1 MAERSIVA
9 QSICVSQ
16 RQMVERRI
24 VGKRVILAEDGR
36 GRLVRLFRLSL
47 RSLYRP
53 ALCQTLVQM
62 LKEYCPNLHLCMQR
76 ILDDLSDRG
85 GSLTFG
91 ATAMV
96 NLLGLGCYVVLH
108 DRGINVNHSVQDRA
122 SLQLPC
128 R

>member
-9 QSICVSQ
+9 QSMCVSQ
-16 RQMVERRI
+16 RQMVERTI

-36 GRLVRLFRLSL
+36 GRLVRLFRLSI

-53 ALCQTLVQM
+53 TLCQTLVQM

-96 NLLGLGCYVVLH
+96 NLLGFGCYVVLH
-108 DRGINVNHSVQDRA
+108 DRVINVNHSVQDRA